1 MANGGTIFL
10 DELGE
15 LGIDLQPKLLR
26 VLETREVRRV
36 GGQRTQKVDIRVVA
50 ATNRRLE
57 DEVQAGRFREDL
69 FYRLSVVR
77 LFLPPLRERREDV
90 ALLVRHF
97 LRVSRFNRDEGGQPK
112 IKSVSRK
119 VVEALRNYDWPGNV
133 RELLNCIERACSFAD
148 GETIT
153 LEDLPHNVVDT
164 EHMKRLNTVGARVT
178 NNGRKTLDE
187 LGNFKDAKE
196 KWVSS
201 FEREYLMS
209 LLERHQFNISQA
221 AREADIDRK
230 YFRKLMNKYHIE
242 APGRKSDAKKA
253 ES

>member
-1 MANGGTIFL
+1 M
-10 DELGE
+10 
-15 LGIDLQPKLLR
+15 
-26 VLETREVRRV
+26 

-119 VVEALRNYDWPGNV
+119 VVEALRNYDW
-133 RELLNCIERACSFAD
+133 
-148 GETIT
+148 
-153 LEDLPHNVVDT
+153 
-164 EHMKRLNTVGARVT
+164 
-178 NNGRKTLDE
+178 
-187 LGNFKDAKE
+187 
-196 KWVSS
+196 
-201 FEREYLMS
+201 
-209 LLERHQFNISQA
+209 
-221 AREADIDRK
+221 
-230 YFRKLMNKYHIE
+230 
-242 APGRKSDAKKA
+242 
-253 ES
+253 